1 MEEKKTTEQR
11 IATWASLIGILGV
24 IWIVLCVITSLV
36 LLYINAKYLWW
47 ISLITLFGGGI
58 LSLPIFIS
66 ADLILGFSE
75 IVGNTKKI
83 AQGNVGEITE
93 TAALPEL

>member
-11 IATWASLIGILGV
+11 IVTWASLIGILGV
-24 IWIVLCVITSLV
+24 IWIVLCVIASIV
-36 LLYINAKYLWW
+36 LLCIDAEYYWW
-47 ISLITLFGGGI
+47 IALITLFGGGI
-58 LSLPIFIS
+58 LSLPIFMS

-93 TAALPEL
+93 TEALPEL